1 MTMGEETTYRIE
13 IAGTTHLTF
22 EEREPS
28 DFGMVVRIVNYQDIC
43 MSDENN
49 KNKSDEIHV
58 FVKKYNEEI
67 ERIVFH
73 ASNPYLIVF
82 RRHKKGTKK

>member
-1 MTMGEETTYRIE
+1 MTMEKETTYRIE

-22 EEREPS
+22 EVGVPS
-28 DFGMVVRIVNYQDIC
+28 DFGMAVRIVNYQDIF

-58 FVKKYNEEI
+58 FVKKSNGEFN
-67 ERIVFH
+67 RIVFH
-73 ASNPYLIVF
+73 ASNPYLVVF
-82 RRHKKGTKK
+82 KRKENNQ

>member
-1 MTMGEETTYRIE
+1 MGEETTYRIE

-22 EEREPS
+22 EVGALS
-28 DFGMVVRIVNYQDIC
+28 NFGMVVRIVNYQDIC

-58 FVKKYNEEI
+58 FVKKSNGEF

-73 ASNPYLIVF
+73 TSNPYLIVF
-82 RRHKKGTKK
+82 RRYKKGTKK

>member
-1 MTMGEETTYRIE
+1 MEKQTTYRIE

-22 EEREPS
+22 EVDKPS
-28 DFGMVVRIVNYQDIC
+28 DFGMVFCIVNYQDIF

-58 FVKKYNEEI
+58 FVKKSKGEFG
-67 ERIVFH
+67 RIVFH
-73 ASNPYLIVF
+73 ASNPYLVVF
-82 RRHKKGTKK
+82 KREEDDQ

>member
-1 MTMGEETTYRIE
+1 MTMEKETTYRIE

-22 EEREPS
+22 EEGKPS
-28 DFGMVVRIVNYQDIC
+28 DFGMVFRIVNYQDIF

-58 FVKKYNEEI
+58 FVKKSKGEFD
-67 ERIVFH
+67 RIVFQ
-73 ASNPYLIVF
+73 ASNPYLVVF
-82 RRHKKGTKK
+82 KRKENNQ